1 MAPGVTKGSFPAS
14 QVVAAAA
21 VPAELRVMKNVNSFP
36 EKVILKNAFWCKME

>member
-1 MAPGVTKGSFPAS
+1 VAPGVTKGSFPAS